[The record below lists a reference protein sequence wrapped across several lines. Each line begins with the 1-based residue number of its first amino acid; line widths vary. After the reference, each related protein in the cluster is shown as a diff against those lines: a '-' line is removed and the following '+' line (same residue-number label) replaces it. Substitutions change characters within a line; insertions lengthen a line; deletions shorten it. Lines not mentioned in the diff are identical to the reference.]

1 MLQRLGYKNFIFSFL
16 LVLCLFLS
24 VTPVMADSAWNLAL
38 DGRILGG
45 IPVRDNGRI
54 TMVSIGAMGR
64 LLQLKLEHKDDTL
77 LIFYKNNKL
86 QLVNKATAVWL
97 DVQLVPTASA
107 PVFEGENWWLDSRSA
122 IKILQALYQA
132 AGSTASLSWAGDAV
146 EASSLDKIVESPEK
160 KQEEAEEAILPA
172 SIPIVPSPTPASSVS
187 SGGMR
192 PCELRALRW
201 GRYDDKIRVVFDYQ
215 GETEPQSNQTGQ
227 NVSIAFTEGSLS
239 KTETLSPFPTDVLIE
254 TASSEGKYI
263 ITLSSIKGG
272 ELKVFTLPNPDR
284 LVVDIYNPKNEVL
297 PAPAAVSNLKPAP
310 KPVAVQ
316 TSEPKEPV
324 FVPAKVV
331 PRKSA
336 PLVVIDAGHGG
347 KDPGAVANGYR
358 EKDLNLQY
366 ARQLAECVKKR
377 GFRVRLTRDT
387 DVYLKLGERTD
398 LANKWEA
405 DMFISIHANALPK
418 GRHANGTEIYIMALP
433 TDKDAME
440 LALIENRELTGDNG
454 SESSAQVDKKTKML
468 LNILGNMQQNAKI
481 SDSTEVA
488 EHLFKSGKK
497 QKINMRRVAQAP
509 FFVLRGATMP
519 AVLIETG
526 FLTERSEAK
535 KLATPSFQ
543 KQFAEAVAQG
553 VETYFNGR

>member
-1 MLQRLGYKNFIFSFL
+1 
-16 LVLCLFLS
+16 
-24 VTPVMADSAWNLAL
+24 
-38 DGRILGG
+38 
-45 IPVRDNGRI
+45 
-54 TMVSIGAMGR
+54 
-64 LLQLKLEHKDDTL
+64 
-77 LIFYKNNKL
+77 
-86 QLVNKATAVWL
+86 
-97 DVQLVPTASA
+97 
-107 PVFEGENWWLDSRSA
+107 
-122 IKILQALYQA
+122 
-132 AGSTASLSWAGDAV
+132 
-146 EASSLDKIVESPEK
+146 
-160 KQEEAEEAILPA
+160 
-172 SIPIVPSPTPASSVS
+172 
-187 SGGMR
+187 
-192 PCELRALRW
+192 
-201 GRYDDKIRVVFDYQ
+201 
-215 GETEPQSNQTGQ
+215 
-227 NVSIAFTEGSLS
+227 
-239 KTETLSPFPTDVLIE
+239 
-254 TASSEGKYI
+254 
-263 ITLSSIKGG
+263 
-272 ELKVFTLPNPDR
+272 
-284 LVVDIYNPKNEVL
+284 VVDIYNPKNEVL
-297 PAPAAVSNLKPAP
+297 PAPVAVSNLKPAP
-310 KPVAVQ
+310 KPVAEQ
-316 TSEPKEPV
+316 ASEPKEPV

-488 EHLFKSGKK
+488 EHLFKSGQK

-543 KQFAEAVAQG
+543 KQFAEAIAQG

>member
-1 MLQRLGYKNFIFSFL
+1 MLQRPGYKKFIFSFL
-16 LVLCLFLS
+16 LILCLFLS

-45 IPVRDNGRI
+45 VPVRDNGRM
-54 TMVSIGAMGR
+54 TMVSIGVMGR

-97 DVQLVPTASA
+97 DVQLVPMASA
-107 PVFEGENWWLDSRSA
+107 PVFEGGNWWLDSRSA

-132 AGSTASLSWAGDAV
+132 AGSAASLSWAGDAV
-146 EASSLDKIVESPEK
+146 EASSLNKNVKNPEK
-160 KQEEAEEAILPA
+160 KQDEAEAAILPA
-172 SIPIVPSPTPASSVS
+172 SIPVVPSSTPASLVS

-192 PCELRALRW
+192 PCELKALRW
-201 GRYDDKIRVVFDYQ
+201 GRYDDKIRAVFDYQ
-215 GETEPQSNQTGQ
+215 GETEPQSSQTGQ

-272 ELKVFTLPNPDR
+272 ELKVFTLPNPAR

-297 PAPAAVSNLKPAP
+297 PAPVAVSNLKPAP
-310 KPVAVQ
+310 KPVAEQ
-316 TSEPKEPV
+316 ASEPKEPV

-488 EHLFKSGKK
+488 EHLFKSGQK

-543 KQFAEAVAQG
+543 KQFAEAIAQG